1 MSVAPFTQPRKG
13 AEFLH
18 KAHQLLATAIT
29 YRNQQRHDL
38 ALEYAYQAGLRTAA
52 ARIAASPV
60 AHRVRKPTSAWAQLR
75 LVDAEGRV
83 DADAAGWADALEQYS
98 RLRSRVGS
106 GIEATVSVETVDTMV
121 DLVSKFLNS
130 VEFDNDDTPAA
141 A

>member
-1 MSVAPFTQPRKG
+1 MTWRWNMLTRRDCVPRLP
-13 AEFLH
+13 ELP
-18 KAHQLLATAIT
+18 
-29 YRNQQRHDL
+29 
-38 ALEYAYQAGLRTAA
+38 QARWHIGFG
-52 ARIAASPV
+52 S
-60 AHRVRKPTSAWAQLR
+60 PTSAWAQLR
-75 LVDAEGRV
+75 LVG
-83 DADAAGWADALEQYS
+83 ADAAGWADALEQYS

>member
-75 LVDAEGRV
+75 LVDA
-83 DADAAGWADALEQYS
+83 DAAGWADALEQYS

-130 VEFDNDDTPAA
+130 VEFDNDDTPVAA
-141 A
+141 

>member
-1 MSVAPFTQPRKG
+1 MTWRWNMLTRRDCVPQPP
-13 AEFLH
+13 ELP
-18 KAHQLLATAIT
+18 
-29 YRNQQRHDL
+29 
-38 ALEYAYQAGLRTAA
+38 QARW
-52 ARIAASPV
+52 RDK
-60 AHRVRKPTSAWAQLR
+60 VRKPTSAWAQLR
-75 LVDAEGRV
+75 LV

>member
-1 MSVAPFTQPRKG
+1 M
-13 AEFLH
+13 
-18 KAHQLLATAIT
+18 
-29 YRNQQRHDL
+29 
-38 ALEYAYQAGLRTAA
+38 
-52 ARIAASPV
+52 

-75 LVDAEGRV
+75 LVG
-83 DADAAGWADALEQYS
+83 ADAAGWADALEQYS